1 MILTDYSF
9 NNQASLNVFKFHLL
23 KTFVKSLKL
32 AFLNDGIPLVKKKN
46 IINGMINFLINKVHV
61 HKF

>member
-9 NNQASLNVFKFHLL
+9 NNQASLNLFKFHLL

-32 AFLNDGIPLVKKKN
+32 AFLNYGIPLVM
-46 IINGMINFLINKVHV
+46 MISFFWIDTKLSLKP
-61 HKF
+61 